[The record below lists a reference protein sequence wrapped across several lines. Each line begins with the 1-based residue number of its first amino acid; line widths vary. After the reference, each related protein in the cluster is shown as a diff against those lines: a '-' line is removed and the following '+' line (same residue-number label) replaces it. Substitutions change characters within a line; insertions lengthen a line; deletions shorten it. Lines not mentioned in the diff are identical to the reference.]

1 MIKKISIYQ
10 HAVAIG
16 ITYTPEQRDMFR
28 DEVHLTVE
36 GHRHM
41 SFIYEHFLRSL

>member
-10 HAVAIG
+10 HAVALG

-41 SFIYEHFLRSL
+41 AFIYEHFLRGL